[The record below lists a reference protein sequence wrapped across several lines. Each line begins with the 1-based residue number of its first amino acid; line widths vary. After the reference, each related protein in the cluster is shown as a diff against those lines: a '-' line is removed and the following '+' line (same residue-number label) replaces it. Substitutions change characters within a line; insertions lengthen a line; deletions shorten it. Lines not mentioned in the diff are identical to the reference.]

1 MEKEKLYTYQK
12 INYIKLLTIM
22 SINDII
28 RRKIEIYFSLSFC
41 CEAGQPADQNITLQ
55 YGGILHE
62 HYN

>member
-1 MEKEKLYTYQK
+1 
-12 INYIKLLTIM
+12 M

-28 RRKIEIYFSLSFC
+28 KVKIEIYFSLSFC

-62 HYN
+62 HNNR